1 MREVTIPV
9 LLFSI
14 LLATAT
20 PLRSQTRPRR
30 VGPPPVDI
38 NSESESVPRHR
49 AEEQPRVAD
58 GRERTVR
65 GEAPRERAG
74 RGRRWTRILLGAGI
88 AIGAG
93 RAGRSCTPSRDVIR
107 GLPRFM
113 SQAGP
118 PR

>member
-1 MREVTIPV
+1 MREITTPV
-9 LLFSI
+9 LLLSI
-14 LLATAT
+14 LLATGT

-38 NSESESVPRHR
+38 NSESESVPRSR
-49 AEEQPRVAD
+49 AERPRVAD

-74 RGRRWTRILLGAGI
+74 RGSRWPRILLGVGI

-93 RAGRSCTPSRDVIR
+93 RVGRSCTPSRDVIR
-107 GLPRFM
+107 GLPRFT

>member
-1 MREVTIPV
+1 MREVIIPG

-14 LLATAT
+14 LLAPTS
-20 PLRSQTRPRR
+20 LVCSQTRPRR
-30 VGPPPVDI
+30 VGPPPEVF
-38 NSESESVPRHR
+38 SESVPRGR
-49 AEEQPRVAD
+49 AEERPRA
-58 GRERTVR
+58 VR

-74 RGRRWTRILLGAGI
+74 RGSRWPRILLGAGI

-93 RAGRSCTPSRDVIR
+93 RVGRSRSCTPSRWSIG

-113 SQAGP
+113 SQGGP